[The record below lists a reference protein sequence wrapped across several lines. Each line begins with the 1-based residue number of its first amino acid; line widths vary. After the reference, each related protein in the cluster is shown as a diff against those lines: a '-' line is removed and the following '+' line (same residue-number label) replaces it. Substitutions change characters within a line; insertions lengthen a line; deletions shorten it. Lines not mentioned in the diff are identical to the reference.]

1 MAHLK
6 RFVQASKNSRTTMYA
21 KIFFAFQI
29 TPSKPFSVFLAREC
43 DGSSE
48 AIQITPSKPF
58 FVFLV
63 RECDGSSEAIYARL
77 KIKEH
82 KNGKI

>member
-6 RFVQASKNSRTTMYA
+6 RFVQVSKNSRTTMYA

-29 TPSKPFSVFLAREC
+29 TSSKPFSVFLAREC

-48 AIQITPSKPF
+48 AICTS
-58 FVFLV
+58 
-63 RECDGSSEAIYARL
+63 L